1 MVDILSA
8 SSTRIHGDMALLSLP
23 TFLVAC
29 VAFLLFIF
37 VWRREGTHGLLL
49 PPGPPPLPIIGNIL
63 QVKLWDLPTSLSR
76 LAEQYGPVYSL
87 RLGPHP
93 IIVLHGHEAVK
104 DALCGQ
110 AVNFGGRGRFPIMDN
125 ALRGYGIVFSHSQRW
140 KQLRRFTLMILRNL
154 GMGKRSM
161 EDHIQEEAQHLVQA
175 LTQTEAQP
183 VDPTFILACA
193 PCNIISSILFKEHF
207 DYQDEEFL
215 QLIMLLNENF
225 SIVSSFW
232 AQLYNLW
239 PSFIHYLP
247 GRHQKFFKNV
257 QNIINFIL
265 ERVAQHQGTLKPEQP
280 QDYTD
285 CFLNRMEEEK
295 HNPYS
300 EFNSENLVAVGFN
313 LFSAGT
319 ETVTSTL
326 RLALLILLKHPEVES
341 RVHEEIDKVVGRDR
355 VPCMSDRAQMPYT
368 DAVVHEVQRYINL
381 IPSNLP
387 HAVIQDTKFRQFF
400 IPKGTTVF
408 PLLSSVLYD
417 SKEFTNPQR
426 FDPNHFL
433 DKNGSFRKSDFF
445 IPFSIGKRACLGE
458 GLARM
463 EIFLFLTTILQNF
476 TLKPV
481 VDEKELSTDPMFNG
495 FLNIRQSFKLCFLPR
510 LK

>member
-1 MVDILSA
+1 
-8 SSTRIHGDMALLSLP
+8 MALLSLP

-232 AQLYNLW
+232 AQ
-239 PSFIHYLP
+239 
-247 GRHQKFFKNV
+247 
-257 QNIINFIL
+257 
-265 ERVAQHQGTLKPEQP
+265 
-280 QDYTD
+280 
-285 CFLNRMEEEK
+285 EK